1 MSTTEGMTRIVS
13 IDERLLL
20 TELKRLKPAYAPY
33 LATIQATTNELL
45 GPMGF
50 LAYGISKGAVTD
62 DLVDRYVTEAK
73 GVINR
78 KLAPLGVGV
87 DLSAIPVSQG
97 LSISWMATKQEVTDS
112 GSYVIQGLSDYFSD
126 DWAES
131 MTLAVSR
138 WTRFVNK
145 LTPEAADKILKAAQI
160 GYEQFMISDSPLPK
174 QLLAVTKH
182 KIRLMAVDRN
192 FYVDQIKGAVQ
203 RYQRGYQDAKA
214 KYSEVMKYVGDALRA
229 ATRLTISIFRV
240 L

>member
-1 MSTTEGMTRIVS
+1 MSTAGGMTRIVS

-33 LATIQATTNELL
+33 LATIQATANELL

-50 LAYGISKGAVTD
+50 LAYGIVKGAVTD
-62 DLVDRYVTEAK
+62 NLVDRYVVEATAL
-73 GVINR
+73 INR

-87 DLSAIPVSQG
+87 DLSAKPVPQG
-97 LSISWMATKQEVTDS
+97 LTVSWMATKQNITDP
-112 GSYVIQGLSDYFSD
+112 GSYVIQGLSEDFSD

-160 GYEQFMISDSPLPK
+160 GYEQFMVSDNPSPK
-174 QLLAVTKH
+174 HLLAATKH

-192 FYVDQIKGAVQ
+192 FYVEQTKGAVQ
-203 RYQRGYQDAKA
+203 KYQTGYQHAKA

-229 ATRLTISIFRV
+229 ATKLTISIFRV